1 MMFHFV
7 IIQSVNCCFKKRYLK
22 EVITT
27 GSEAIQTKSFVFLF
41 PFFLRNER
49 SIIHEAT
56 SNIQRTFRKIQNN
69 NSSGAEENRP
79 ALLHD
84 SISPLRYEFWSWV

>member
-1 MMFHFV
+1 MMSHFE

-27 GSEAIQTKSFVFLF
+27 GSEAIQTSSFVFLF
-41 PFFLRNER
+41 PFFLSNER

-69 NSSGAEENRP
+69 NSSGAKNFAIKVRVLELGMIY
-79 ALLHD
+79 AA
-84 SISPLRYEFWSWV
+84 